1 MRPSLLRRDR
11 PGRSP
16 TLALAA
22 AFLLPTLAGAQAT
35 VTGKATAGGQPI
47 VDVRVLVRGTSLT
60 ATTNAQGV
68 YTLRNV
74 PTGAQIIEALRVGY
88 RAQQA
93 NVQVAGGDT
102 KTVDF
107 AMEIA
112 VVQLADVVTTATG
125 EQRRVELGNA
135 VTTLGDVN
143 NTVETTPI
151 NTLADLMVAK
161 APSVVVLPGNETGS
175 SPVVRIRGTNSLSL
189 SNAPIYV
196 IDGVRLTSSSVGVG
210 TGGTT
215 SSFLNDVSPEDIEDI
230 EIVKG
235 PSAATLY
242 GTDAANGVIVITT
255 KKGRAGATRWT
266 YYGEA
271 GSVDDRN
278 QYASQYALFGHNAS
292 GALTRC
298 VLETVAIGTCAPD
311 SLLSFNP
318 LLNSSVTP
326 IHLGHRDEYGAQA
339 SGGNEAVRFF
349 VAGDLENE
357 IGPIKMPGFAQNLAR
372 LGRRSG
378 K

>member
-1 MRPSLLRRDR
+1 M
-11 PGRSP
+11 
-16 TLALAA
+16 
-22 AFLLPTLAGAQAT
+22 
-35 VTGKATAGGQPI
+35 TGKATAAGQPI

-60 ATTNAQGV
+60 TSTNAQGV

-74 PTGAQIIEALRVGY
+74 PAGAQIIEALRVGY
-88 RAQQA
+88 RPQQA
-93 NVQVAGGDT
+93 NVQVTSGDT

-107 AMEIA
+107 AMETA

-235 PSAATLY
+235 PSAETLY

-266 YYGEA
+266 STVRREA
-271 GSVDDRN
+271 STIATSTR
-278 QYASQYALFGHNAS
+278 ASTRSS
-292 GALTRC
+292 GTTR
-298 VLETVAIGTCAPD
+298 P
-311 SLLSFNP
+311 
-318 LLNSSVTP
+318 
-326 IHLGHRDEYGAQA
+326 
-339 SGGNEAVRFF
+339 
-349 VAGDLENE
+349 
-357 IGPIKMPGFAQNLAR
+357 AR
-372 LGRRSG
+372 
-378 K
+378 